1 MKCNCQ
7 EEASKQLRSKVVYF
21 ALSIKTKNSST
32 LEDYF
37 ISAEKKIYIRVQIL
51 GGRYARANPGT
62 FFIDKTVNH
71 RKIQ

>member
-7 EEASKQLRSKVVYF
+7 EEASKQLRSKVVCF

-37 ISAEKKIYIRVQIL
+37 ISAEIKNLY
-51 GGRYARANPGT
+51 
-62 FFIDKTVNH
+62 
-71 RKIQ
+71 

>member
-7 EEASKQLRSKVVYF
+7 EEASKQLRSKVVCF

-37 ISAEKKIYIRVQIL
+37 ISAEKKSILEYRFWGVDMPGQIL
-51 GGRYARANPGT
+51 AL
-62 FFIDKTVNH
+62 FLLIK
-71 RKIQ
+71 Q